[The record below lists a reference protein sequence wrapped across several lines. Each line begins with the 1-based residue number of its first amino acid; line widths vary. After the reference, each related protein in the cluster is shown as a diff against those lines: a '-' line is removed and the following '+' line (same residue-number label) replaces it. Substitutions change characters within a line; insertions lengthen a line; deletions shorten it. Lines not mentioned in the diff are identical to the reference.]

1 MVTLIAAI
9 ASLAVALAGAVY
21 ADATVLPVLL
31 VSAIWLAATLVSERR
46 RRVDD
51 SASQRESATRID
63 ALSAEVSTAFEQ
75 CALEFDAQLNAAQGE
90 IQQTQDL
97 FRDAIEKLVGSFT
110 SMHTQ
115 SQVQQ
120 ALALKISTGH
130 TEESGGEAAKGGFA
144 KFVAETSTTMQ
155 FFVDNTVRGSKVAAE
170 LVDNMDSITRQ
181 VAEVHGILGEIEGI
195 SKQTNL
201 LALNAA
207 IEAARAG
214 EAGRGFS
221 VVADEV
227 RDLSGRTGQFSQQI
241 RGVITKVQE
250 AVKVTEEAI
259 ERLASQDMTFALHA
273 KRHVDE
279 MMVDVQAVNQT
290 MSSSANEL
298 SAVTREVGVNVNA
311 AVTTLQFQ
319 DLVRQLL
326 SHVIQRM
333 DALNSVSA
341 QLRQLATR
349 LTPAT
354 GTDADHASRVRGIE
368 EACSELHALIG
379 RVRHLTQHSPV
390 RQAAMTG
397 GEVEMF

>member
-1 MVTLIAAI
+1 M
-9 ASLAVALAGAVY
+9 
-21 ADATVLPVLL
+21 
-31 VSAIWLAATLVSERR
+31 
-46 RRVDD
+46 
-51 SASQRESATRID
+51 
-63 ALSAEVSTAFEQ
+63 
-75 CALEFDAQLNAAQGE
+75 
-90 IQQTQDL
+90 
-97 FRDAIEKLVGSFT
+97 
-110 SMHTQ
+110 
-115 SQVQQ
+115 
-120 ALALKISTGH
+120 
-130 TEESGGEAAKGGFA
+130 
-144 KFVAETSTTMQ
+144 
-155 FFVDNTVRGSKVAAE
+155 
-170 LVDNMDSITRQ
+170 
-181 VAEVHGILGEIEGI
+181 
-195 SKQTNL
+195 
-201 LALNAA
+201 
-207 IEAARAG
+207 
-214 EAGRGFS
+214 
-221 VVADEV
+221 

-279 MMVDVQAVNQT
+279 MMVDVQAVNQA
-290 MSSSANEL
+290 MSSSADEL

-379 RVRHLTQHSPV
+379 KVRHLTQHSPV

>member
-1 MVTLIAAI
+1 MVTLVAAI
-9 ASLAVALAGAVY
+9 ASLAVALATAY
-21 ADATVLPVLL
+21 FADAAVLPVLL
-31 VSAIWLAATLVSERR
+31 VAAIWLAATLFAGRQRR
-46 RRVDD
+46 GEEDAGKRDAD
-51 SASQRESATRID
+51 TRID
-63 ALSAEVSTAFEQ
+63 ALSAEVSAAFEQ
-75 CALEFDAQLNAAQGE
+75 CALEFDAQLTAAQGE
-90 IQQTQDL
+90 IRQTQDL
-97 FRDAIEKLVGSFT
+97 FRDAIDKLVTSFT
-110 SMHTQ
+110 SMHAQ
-115 SQVQQ
+115 SQDQQ

-130 TEESGGEAAKGGFA
+130 TEEAGGEQAKGGFA
-144 KFVAETSTTMQ
+144 NFVNETSTTMQ

-170 LVDNMDSITRQ
+170 LVDNMDSITQQ
-181 VAEVHGILGEIEGI
+181 VGEVHSILGEIEGI

-250 AVKVTEEAI
+250 AVKVTEAAI

-273 KRHVDE
+273 KQHVDE
-279 MMVDVQAVNQT
+279 MMIDVQAVNRA
-290 MSSSANEL
+290 MSSSADEL
-298 SAVTREVGVNVNA
+298 SAITREVGANVNA

-341 QLRQLATR
+341 QLRQLATQ
-349 LTPAT
+349 LTPAA
-354 GTDADHASRVRGIE
+354 GGDVDPASRVRDIE
-368 EACSELHALIG
+368 ASCGELHALIG
-379 RVRHLTQHSPV
+379 RVRQMTQSNPV

-397 GEVEMF
+397 GEIEMF